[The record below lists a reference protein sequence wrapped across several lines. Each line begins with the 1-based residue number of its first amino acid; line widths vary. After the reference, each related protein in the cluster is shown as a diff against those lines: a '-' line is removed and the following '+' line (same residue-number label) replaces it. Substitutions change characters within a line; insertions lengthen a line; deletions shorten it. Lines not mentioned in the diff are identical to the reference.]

1 MEPTKSNEELNPEEL
16 LAVLPEVIRTLDGM
30 NAQRVL
36 ITPLPGG
43 GWEFIVDQDKP
54 LFYTLEQLSVRLG
67 ISERE
72 IHKWVRRRIVTVY
85 KPTTKML
92 FRLDEVLTDLTR
104 FRLRSAHDPERNGRK
119 LEFKVRL

>member
-1 MEPTKSNEELNPEEL
+1 MEPINPNEKLSPEEL

-36 ITPLPGG
+36 ITPLAAG
-43 GWEFIVDQDKP
+43 GWEFTVDQDRP

-72 IHKWVRRRIVTVY
+72 IRKWVRRRIITVY
-85 KPTTKML
+85 KPSTKLL

-104 FRLRSAHDPERNGRK
+104 FRLRSAYDPERNTRK

>member
-1 MEPTKSNEELNPEEL
+1 MEPTKPNEELNPEEL

-30 NAQRVL
+30 NAQRIL
-36 ITPLPGG
+36 ITPLPAG
-43 GWEFIVDQDKP
+43 GWEFTVDQDKA
-54 LFYTLEQLSVRLG
+54 LFYTLEQLSLRLG
-67 ISERE
+67 VSERE
-72 IHKWVRRRIVTVY
+72 IRKWVRRRIITVY

-104 FRLRSAHDPERNGRK
+104 FRLRSVHDPERNSRK